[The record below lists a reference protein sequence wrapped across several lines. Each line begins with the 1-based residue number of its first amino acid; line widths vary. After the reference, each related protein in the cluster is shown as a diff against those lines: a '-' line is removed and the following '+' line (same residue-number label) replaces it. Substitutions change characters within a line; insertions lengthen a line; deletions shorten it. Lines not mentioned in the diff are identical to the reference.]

1 MDPLLVPRPARPQ
14 LPLQKGEREA
24 EVDAEAGGEVGGIP
38 LTITPPPDEHRLN
51 VEEREIGRK
60 EIQPKVRAQMQ
71 RGTPLPFL
79 GRG

>member
-1 MDPLLVPRPARPQ
+1 VEAEGEWEAEVDVEA
-14 LPLQKGEREA
+14 KGEREA

-38 LTITPPPDEHRLN
+38 LTIIPPPDEHRLD

-60 EIQPKVRAQMQ
+60 EIQPKVRAWMQ
-71 RGTPLPFL
+71 HGTPLPFL